1 VFEQRS
7 YSPTYVSTY
16 NIQQYIGVSIRVD
29 GLVSVAKPKPAPAVR
44 QEHAGSTDSDSGWFA
59 SSTLGGSGPLSG
71 RLGPARRRRGPR
83 PPVGRRAIVATGG
96 RYLVHDRHGL
106 TNGRPVRPSTSEGR
120 RGERDAELKYS
131 SPCSFYDIIEILH
144 DRTVFPTTD
153 TGARFHRPDSDGLT
167 PVWRGGGRGDGTSTL
182 PLGSRD
188 GSDGPASCL
197 ITKYTGSVQYPCPST
212 RSRIWTTRS
221 P

>member
-29 GLVSVAKPKPAPAVR
+29 GLVSVATPKPAPAVR

-106 TNGRPVRPSTSEGR
+106 TNGRPVRPPTSEGR
-120 RGERDAELKYS
+120 RGERDTELKYS

-144 DRTVFPTTD
+144 D
-153 TGARFHRPDSDGLT
+153 
-167 PVWRGGGRGDGTSTL
+167 
-182 PLGSRD
+182 
-188 GSDGPASCL
+188 
-197 ITKYTGSVQYPCPST
+197 
-212 RSRIWTTRS
+212 
-221 P
+221 